1 VGGVHTIFTRCNA
14 IGANA
19 IFHAKVKPIVQQIV
33 RFRSLFE
40 IFGRR
45 NLFFRP
51 LQRMYA
57 ILPAYQDVC
66 QCLYPEYNDGN
77 FGFCRH
83 LASLL
88 FRWGGRYPV
97 PWKLLIDYWG
107 REFGMKN
114 SSAAA

>member
-66 QCLYPEYNDGN
+66 QCLHSDWEFWVSSAFSVLGPP
-77 FGFCRH
+77 R
-83 LASLL
+83 
-88 FRWGGRYPV
+88 RGGRYTV
-97 PWKLLIDYWG
+97 PLKLRMGLSGGDIWNE
-107 REFGMKN
+107 RN
-114 SSAAA
+114 SASAVV